1 MGTITTVTNFG
12 LFITLNDLFIDG
24 LIHISNLSAEYYEYN
39 EREQALIGERGSIF
53 KLGEQLLIKVAGVN
67 MDLLQVDFAL
77 VEKTDKTPKKPKPVK
92 VKEKS

>member
-1 MGTITTVTNFG
+1 DDFVGTITTVTNFG
-12 LFITLNDLFIDG
+12 LFITLNELFIDG

-39 EREQALIGERGSIF
+39 EREQALIGELGTTF

-77 VEKTDKTPKKPKPVK
+77 VEKVGEEPKKT
-92 VKEKS
+92 KSKRSK